1 MGLVALALYVHWP
14 WCVHKCPY
22 CDFNSRGGLFRINES
37 RYIAALLADLSQVA
51 HTVSRPVTSVFFG
64 GGTPSLMTSE
74 GFDVLMC
81 GIGERVDLAHDA
93 EITLEANPGTVTEEK
108 LAAFARSGVTRLSL
122 GVQSFNEA
130 SLSFLGR
137 IHTARQAREAVT
149 WAKNTFAHVNIDMMY
164 ALSGQTQADL
174 RADAEEAVSFNT
186 DHLSYYEL
194 TIEPGSV
201 FFKRPPENLPD
212 ADTAGD
218 MAECIQTITRK
229 AGFDHYEVS
238 AYAKAGSRC
247 RHNMTYWTYG
257 DYLAI
262 GAGAHAK
269 ITTPDGAV
277 FREVRAK
284 SPVRYMTDVEN
295 GTFVQRRRRVRSEE
309 IPFEFMLNVLR
320 LREGV
325 AKERW
330 EEATGL
336 PYALIAP
343 KVASLQRE
351 GLMEKTDRLAATAL
365 GRRFLN
371 TLQERFLP

>member
-74 GFDVLMC
+74 GFDALMR

-137 IHTARQAREAVT
+137 IHTACQAREAVT

-269 ITTPDGAV
+269 ITTPDGAI

-284 SPVRYMTDVEN
+284 SPARYMTDVEN
-295 GTFVQRRRRVRSEE
+295 GTFVQRRRRVRPEE
-309 IPFEFMLNVLR
+309 IPFEFMLNVLS
-320 LREGV
+320 LR
-325 AKERW
+325 
-330 EEATGL
+330 
-336 PYALIAP
+336 
-343 KVASLQRE
+343 
-351 GLMEKTDRLAATAL
+351 
-365 GRRFLN
+365 
-371 TLQERFLP
+371 

>member
-22 CDFNSRGGLFRINES
+22 CDFNSRGGLFRIDEG
-37 RYIAALLADLSQVA
+37 RYIAALLRDLSQTSCNA
-51 HTVSRPVTSVFFG
+51 LRPVTSVFFG
-64 GGTPSLMTSE
+64 GGTPSLMTE
-74 GFDVLMC
+74 DGFDALMR
-81 GIGERVDLAHDA
+81 GIRERVDLVDDV
-93 EITLEANPGTVTEEK
+93 EVTLEANPGTVTEEK

-164 ALSGQTQADL
+164 ALVGQTLADL
-174 RADAEEAVSFNT
+174 REDAEQAVSFNT

-201 FFKRPPENLPD
+201 FFKRPPEGLPD
-212 ADTAGD
+212 ADTASD
-218 MAECIQTITRK
+218 MAECIQNITHQ

-238 AYAKAGSRC
+238 AYAKVGSRC
-247 RHNMTYWTYG
+247 RHNLTYWTYG
-257 DYLAI
+257 DYLAV

-269 ITTPDGAV
+269 ITNSDGV
-277 FREVRAK
+277 IFREVRAK
-284 SPVRYMTDVEN
+284 SPLRYMTDVEN
-295 GTFVQRRRRVRSEE
+295 GTCVQRRRRVRPEE

-336 PYALIAP
+336 PYALVAP

-351 GLMEKTDRLAATAL
+351 GLMEKTDCLVATAL